1 MADNCGVIDR
11 LGVIVSSP
19 LPVQNTADAPVLYT
33 FAADELIVLELAMFD
48 DGTAV
53 IGLLA

>member
-1 MADNCGVIDR
+1 MIDR

-19 LPVQNTADAPVLYT
+19 LPVQNTAVAPVLYT

-48 DGTAV
+48 DGTTDV
-53 IGLLA
+53 GLLT